1 MFRLAYTAV
10 KYFTVGLLL
19 GLLTAPRSG
28 LESRRLLRDK
38 GLAAARDMLPSL
50 GSGRRGGTP
59 GRAE

>member
-28 LESRRLLRDK
+28 LGRGSV
-38 GLAAARDMLPSL
+38 AAL
-50 GSGRRGGTP
+50 GDVP
-59 GRAE
+59 